1 MKTRIVTTQE
11 EAREM
16 AIDWQDWQATQDLS
30 YDEILKW
37 QEYFESIAEE
47 YNLTDEFSE
56 NGII

>member
-1 MKTRIVTTQE
+1 MKKIAVISRE
-11 EAREM
+11 EAREQ
-16 AIDWQDWQATQDLS
+16 AIDFMNWQSTQNLS